1 MAMRFLCFV
10 SCCFSL
16 SIIFLT
22 VDFTGSWLQLHS
34 LFLLPFCGSLLAL
47 SSSLVSQ
54 FLQFDVA
61 TRPLAPLQQQVINLH
76 KHTQLFVTGYF
87 NCIPKWDGCLHTSH
101 TFSCNPKEGRKLG
114 PHTPTENTHCKI
126 RSLALRCSAMK
137 LDSLFSGIMC
147 LLRSQ
152 DLIKYSRNSTM
163 LPTIKK
169 LCKVK
174 GTTLQI
180 SKRADMKWSN
190 YKHENAPKVAT
201 PHLQFFCSLCFVLS
215 SKLHRC

>member
-16 SIIFLT
+16 SIIFLA

-61 TRPLAPLQQQVINLH
+61 TRPQAPLQQQMINLR

-87 NCIPKWDGCLHTSH
+87 NCIPKWDGCLHTSYTLNCNSTGGSRDH
-101 TFSCNPKEGRKLG
+101 TL
-114 PHTPTENTHCKI
+114 PTENTHCKI
-126 RSLALRCSAMK
+126 RSLALRCSAIK

-169 LCKVK
+169 NYVK
-174 GTTLQI
+174 L
-180 SKRADMKWSN
+180 K
-190 YKHENAPKVAT
+190 E
-201 PHLQFFCSLCFVLS
+201 PHCRFPREQT
-215 SKLHRC
+215 